1 MQQRQPKRPC
11 FRATTNLTIG
21 LLLVSA
27 SLNAAEKWRM
37 QYFYDKDASAVAFT
51 DLQCP
56 SAKRCFASGVLQEG
70 KRDQGVVA
78 TTADSGANWS
88 LEEVKEH
95 PVSLFFL
102 NENKGWMVTDRGIW
116 ESADTGSTWK
126 KIREQK
132 ELERVYFLNEN
143 HGYAVGAPKV
153 VIETLDGGH
162 KWTPVAEADKA
173 PTAADNT
180 IYHWIAFADDK
191 VGMIIG
197 SWSLPPSPREVPDWM
212 APERAHSRHEFPS
225 TTILLQT
232 TDGGKT
238 WSQVSHS
245 LEGTLM
251 SFRYGAPGEGFALFQ
266 FPNSSQRAAEL
277 FQMDL
282 DSRKNTSVYQDSL
295 RPARD
300 FAVLRDGDV
309 IVAAVEKPGKANNL
323 PIPGKLKMMRS
334 SSLKT
339 WLNMDVDYRAVA
351 GRAILAAPDSN
362 NMWVATDTGMILKL
376 QP

>member
-116 ESADTGSTWK
+116 ESADTGST
-126 KIREQK
+126 
-132 ELERVYFLNEN
+132 LEEDSR
-143 HGYAVGAPKV
+143 
-153 VIETLDGGH
+153 T
-162 KWTPVAEADKA
+162 
-173 PTAADNT
+173 
-180 IYHWIAFADDK
+180 
-191 VGMIIG
+191 
-197 SWSLPPSPREVPDWM
+197 
-212 APERAHSRHEFPS
+212 ERAR
-225 TTILLQT
+225 TGLLPQREPRLCRWSAQSG
-232 TDGGKT
+232 DRDPGRRPQVDPRGG
-238 WSQVSHS
+238 
-245 LEGTLM
+245 G
-251 SFRYGAPGEGFALFQ
+251 G
-266 FPNSSQRAAEL
+266 
-277 FQMDL
+277 
-282 DSRKNTSVYQDSL
+282 
-295 RPARD
+295 
-300 FAVLRDGDV
+300 
-309 IVAAVEKPGKANNL
+309 
-323 PIPGKLKMMRS
+323 
-334 SSLKT
+334 
-339 WLNMDVDYRAVA
+339 
-351 GRAILAAPDSN
+351 
-362 NMWVATDTGMILKL
+362 
-376 QP
+376 